1 MLPLKFSSLFLPL
14 AHKSNTVKLAQLSI
28 WDIAHIGPHQD
39 NSQKLLE
46 DFVKCLLFLPL
57 NSRKILHKWM
67 MLYTNKGNNVEL
79 NNSKHACYLH
89 TKRCQPLDPKS
100 GYSHLPFS
108 SYFDVI
114 ISFNILHARGPFLER
129 PSNFSSATWC
139 NKNLICTLLNI
150 PIMRFLWFVIEQTQL
165 IVNRS

>member
-1 MLPLKFSSLFLPL
+1 MRHRPYWSSSR
-14 AHKSNTVKLAQLSI
+14 H
-28 WDIAHIGPHQD
+28 
-39 NSQKLLE
+39 NSQELLE

-67 MLYTNKGNNVEL
+67 MLYTNKGNNVEI

-89 TKRCQPLDPKS
+89 TKRCQPLDPKC

-129 PSNFSSATWC
+129 PRNFSSATWC
-139 NKNLICTLLNI
+139 NKNLICTLVNI